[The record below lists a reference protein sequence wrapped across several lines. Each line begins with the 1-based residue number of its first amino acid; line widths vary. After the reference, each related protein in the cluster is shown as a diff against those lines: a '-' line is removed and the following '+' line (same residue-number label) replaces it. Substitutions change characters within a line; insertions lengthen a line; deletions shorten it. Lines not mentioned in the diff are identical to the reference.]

1 MENLLTTSNVVF
13 VIGLMGTLFTVY
25 NYFREPQVKSDKTD
39 ALLAQ
44 QLQWSEQGTD
54 RRFKDMQDRF
64 DILVTNSQ
72 NHLHTVDTKVD
83 ALRMDMAKLEQSIV
97 RLSTIIEERIPKKM

>member
-1 MENLLTTSNVVF
+1 MESLLTTGNITF
-13 VIGLMGTLFTVY
+13 VLGIVGILFTVY

-64 DILVTNSQ
+64 DLLVAANQ

-83 ALRMDMAKLEQSIV
+83 ALRNDFGKMEQSIT
-97 RLSTIIEERIPKKM
+97 RLSTIIEERIPKKT